1 MAGWPCDESVELSTR
16 GVRCGNIMLPPPIT
30 SSIYLYFSVH
40 YWTMFTMYFVQILY
54 QFKILKTWCAISSWG
69 WILLHFMAEY
79 PPVIWN
85 WLSNDAPGVAS
96 TVLPFSA
103 RSILT
108 SCWSEP
114 SIVYNTFT
122 KLRQGA
128 RSYITLWAL
137 PFNSGAG
144 GRWLFLH
151 KQVHNSRVA
160 C

>member
-85 WLSNDAPGVAS
+85 WLSSDAPGVAS

-114 SIVYNTFT
+114 SIVTTHSQNCVKVRFP
-122 KLRQGA
+122 LIPEQE
-128 RSYITLWAL
+128 
-137 PFNSGAG
+137 G
-144 GRWLFLH
+144 GGCSSISR
-151 KQVHNSRVA
+151 VHNSRVA

>member
-1 MAGWPCDESVELSTR
+1 MTQWSYRPEGWGVETL
-16 GVRCGNIMLPPPIT
+16 CYLPRLQVQYICIFLFT
-30 SSIYLYFSVH
+30 TELCLQCILYK
-40 YWTMFTMYFVQILY
+40 ILY

-69 WILLHFMAEY
+69 WILLHFMAAEY
-79 PPVIWN
+79 PVIWN
-85 WLSNDAPGVAS
+85 WLSTDAPGVAS

-128 RSYITLWAL
+128 RSYITLLWAL

-151 KQVHNSRVA
+151 KQGP
-160 C
+160 